1 MYLKYLMHAKR
12 RRIKGDVVI
21 SNMHS
26 CFNFITSFS
35 INQVFSSRTHLL
47 PLFSRF
53 FEAVNLPFSKVWR
66 HVSPSALFPRSI
78 FCRKAHQLPV
88 SNACFSLS
96 SAFFSIRET

>member
-26 CFNFITSFS
+26 CFDFITSFS
-35 INQVFSSRTHLL
+35 INQVFSSRTRLL
-47 PLFSRF
+47 PLFSCRF
-53 FEAVNLPFSKVWR
+53 GSVALLFQSFTPQIC
-66 HVSPSALFPRSI
+66 HVSPVSLGSNWE
-78 FCRKAHQLPV
+78 AHQLPV

-96 SAFFSIRET
+96 NAFFSIRET